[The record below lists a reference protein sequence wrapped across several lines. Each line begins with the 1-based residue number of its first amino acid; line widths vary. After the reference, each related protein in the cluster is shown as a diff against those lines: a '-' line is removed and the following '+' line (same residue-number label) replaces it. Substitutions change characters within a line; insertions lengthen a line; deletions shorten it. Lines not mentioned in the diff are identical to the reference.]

1 MDCSVSIGF
10 SKGQARSPSRG
21 GGKISKGRRE
31 EMTEMPSIV
40 LGYTINLT
48 TLKVA
53 IVQELGQWSWS
64 IMLELGVR

>member
-10 SKGQARSPSRG
+10 SKGRARSPGRG
-21 GGKISKGRRE
+21 GGKRSKGRSE
-31 EMTEMPSIV
+31 EMTGMPIIV
-40 LGYTINLT
+40 PGYTINLT

-53 IVQELGQWSWS
+53 IVQELGQWSLS